1 MLGRLTE
8 LLAGD
13 AAEDLVPRYLGFNS
27 PLGLVFCLALLV
39 LTGAGVAWYYWGKLD
54 GLKRPRRVLLV
65 CLRTLAIVLA
75 LFLALDPV
83 VVAQHVKPGEQF
95 VALLFDDSLSM
106 RIGGQE
112 GRSRGARLLE
122 TYAAAEE
129 AFEGRLK
136 RRHQVV
142 RYRVGETAAPLQDV
156 SELNFSQRQSDLTG
170 AVQRVL
176 TDLEGTAISGIVL
189 FSDGVQLSDSGTVLL
204 QDLPKETPV
213 FTVGVDEASLWQD
226 IELTSLSLK
235 RTDFDK
241 SPVVLTV
248 GVHSTGLAG
257 QRAVV
262 EAAIDS
268 RIVKSHLIE
277 ITEDAE
283 DHEVRL
289 EFVPDRKDW
298 IEYEARVRLVEPTGD
313 ADGPAFEDRIVENNV
328 RHFVVDNREKQYDIL
343 YVSGRPNWQNKFL
356 RAALKENKGLLDKDQ
371 PLRMTSLLAISN
383 AERKFVFRGKKSSI
397 SNPLFEGFD
406 EDQDRPRY
414 DEAVFLRTGPVSKDQ
429 LVSGYPVDAKELF
442 KYDLIL
448 WGDVEREFFTTEQM
462 EVTRDFVDKRGGTLL
477 LLGGPNSFTEGRYA
491 GTLIE
496 QMLPVMLYQDLD
508 EGGRIRVQQPLQVEP
523 TVEGRLAGSWAFDP
537 DEDADA
543 RLWADL
549 PPLYGLNRFPL
560 VRAGA
565 TILGVV
571 GGRDKSVSGEPV
583 FAVQRYGEG
592 KCAILASGDTWQ
604 WQMRL
609 DEDDDRHERFWR
621 QLVRHLVNDTP
632 QPTVLRAKR
641 DVYTQET
648 EATFEFVIRDG
659 LFDRREGLQCAVSVT
674 RPNGEV
680 VSLAVEESI
689 REVGLYTCEYTPV
702 EAGLHEISL
711 VALDE
716 NAELIAE
723 LDETFLVESD
733 HREFQKAQYN
743 GPFLRDL
750 SRTTGGGHFSL
761 DQLEELSEAI
771 PVPVQLDSTEIL
783 LHLWH
788 LPGFYVALVLM
799 MIAEWYLRR
808 KAGRA

>member
-1 MLGRLTE
+1 MLERLTG

-13 AAEDLVPRYLGFNS
+13 AAEDLVPRYLGFNA
-27 PLGLVFCLALLV
+27 PLGLAVCIALLT
-39 LTGAGVAWYYWGKLD
+39 LTGAGVAWYYWGKLH
-54 GLKRPRRVLLV
+54 GVERRRRVLLV
-65 CLRTLAIVLA
+65 CLRTAVIVLA

-83 VVAQHVKPGEQF
+83 VVAQHVKPSEQF

-112 GRSRGARLLE
+112 GRSRGTRLLE
-122 TYAAAEE
+122 AYAAAKD

-142 RYRVGETAAPLQDV
+142 RYRVGETAEPLQDV
-156 SELNFSQRQSDLTG
+156 ADLNFSQRQSDLTG
-170 AVQRVL
+170 AIQQVL
-176 TDLEGTAISGIVL
+176 IDLEGTAVSGVVL
-189 FSDGVQLSDSGTVLL
+189 FSDGVQLSDTETVLL

-213 FTVGVDEASLWQD
+213 FTVGVDEASLWRD
-226 IELTSLSLK
+226 IELTGLSLK

-241 SPVVLTV
+241 SPVMLTV
-248 GVHSTGLAG
+248 SVHSTGLAG
-257 QRAVV
+257 RQAVV
-262 EAAIDS
+262 EAAIGS
-268 RIVKSHLIE
+268 RIVKSHLID
-277 ITEDAE
+277 ITDDVE

-289 EFVPDRKDW
+289 EFVPDRKNW
-298 IEYEARVRLVEPTGD
+298 IEYEARVRLVEATADTGE
-313 ADGPAFEDRIVENNV
+313 PAIEDRIIENNT
-328 RHFVVDNREKQYDIL
+328 RRFVVDNRKKQYRIL

-356 RAALKENKGLLDKDQ
+356 RMALEKDKEQLKL
-371 PLRMTSLLAISN
+371 TSLLAISN
-383 AERKFVFRGKKSSI
+383 AEPKFVFRGKKSSI

-414 DEAVFLRTGPVSKDQ
+414 DEAVFLRLGAAEDE
-429 LVSGYPVDAKELF
+429 LVSGYPIDPKELF
-442 KYDLIL
+442 RYDLVL
-448 WGDVEREFFTTEQM
+448 FGDVEREFFNTEQL

-496 QMLPVMLYQDLD
+496 QMLPVLLYQDLD
-508 EGGRIRVQQPLQVEP
+508 DGGRIRLEQPLQVEP
-523 TVEGRLAGSWAFDP
+523 TIEGRLAGSWVFDA
-537 DEDADA
+537 DEDEDA
-543 RLWADL
+543 RLWSDL

-565 TILGVV
+565 TVLGVV
-571 GGRDKSVSGEPV
+571 GGQDESIKGEPIFV
-583 FAVQRYGEG
+583 VQRYGEG

-609 DEDDDRHERFWR
+609 EDDRHERFWR
-621 QLVRHLVNDTP
+621 QLLRNLLNDTP
-632 QPTVLRAKR
+632 QSTVLRAKR
-641 DVYTQET
+641 DVYTQEA
-648 EATFEFVIRDG
+648 EATFEFVIRDDV
-659 LFDRREGLQCAVSVT
+659 FDRREGLQCAVSVT

-680 VSLAVEESI
+680 VSLSVEESI
-689 REVGLYTCEYTPV
+689 REVGLYTCDYTPV

-716 NAELIAE
+716 NAEPVAE

-743 GPFLRDL
+743 GLFLRNL
-750 SRTTGGGHFSL
+750 SRVTGGAHFSL

-771 PVPVQLDSTEIL
+771 PVPLQLNSAEIL

-788 LPGFYVALVLM
+788 LPGFYIALVLM
-799 MIAEWYLRR
+799 MITEWYLRR

>member
-1 MLGRLTE
+1 MLERLTE

-27 PLGLVFCLALLV
+27 PVGLVFCIALLT
-39 LTGAGVAWYYWGKLD
+39 LTGAGVAWYYWRKLH
-54 GLKRPRRVLLV
+54 GLERRRRILLV
-65 CLRTLAIVLA
+65 CLRSAAIVLA

-106 RIGGQE
+106 RIGGRE
-112 GRSRGARLLE
+112 GRSRGTRLLE
-122 TYAAAEE
+122 AYAAAGD

-142 RYRVGETAAPLQDV
+142 RYRVGETVEPLQDV
-156 SELNFSQRQSDLTG
+156 ADLNFSQRQSDLTG

-176 TDLEGTAISGIVL
+176 SDLEGTAVSGLVL
-189 FSDGVQLSDSGTVLL
+189 FSDGVQLSDIETVLL
-204 QDLPKETPV
+204 RDLPKETPV
-213 FTVGVDEASLWQD
+213 FTVGVDEASLWRD
-226 IELTSLSLK
+226 IELTTLSLK

-257 QRAVV
+257 RKAVV
-262 EAAIDS
+262 EAAIGS

-277 ITEDAE
+277 ITDDVE

-289 EFVPDRKDW
+289 EFVPDRKGW
-298 IEYEARVRLVEPTGD
+298 IEYEARVRLVETT
-313 ADGPAFEDRIVENNV
+313 ADIGEPAVEDRIVENNT
-328 RHFVVDNREKQYDIL
+328 RRFVVDNRQKQYRIL

-356 RAALKENKGLLDKDQ
+356 RMALEEDKEQLKL
-371 PLRMTSLLAISN
+371 TSLLAISN
-383 AERKFVFRGKKSSI
+383 AEQKFVFRGKKSTLL
-397 SNPLFEGFD
+397 NPLFEGFD

-414 DEAVFLRTGPVSKDQ
+414 DETVFLRLGAAKDE
-429 LVSGYPVDAKELF
+429 LMSGYPTDPKELF

-448 WGDVEREFFTTEQM
+448 WGDVEREFFNTEQL
-462 EVTRDFVDKRGGTLL
+462 EVTLEFVDKRGGTLL
-477 LLGGPNSFTEGRYA
+477 LLGGPNSFSEGGYA

-496 QMLPVMLYQDLD
+496 QMLPVVLYQDPD
-508 EGGRIRVQQPLQVEP
+508 EGGRIRLQQPLQVEP
-523 TVEGRLAGSWAFDP
+523 TIEGRLTGSWIFDT
-537 DEDADA
+537 DEAQDA
-543 RLWADL
+543 RLWSEM
-549 PPLYGLNRFPL
+549 PPLYSLNRFPL

-571 GGRDKSVSGEPV
+571 GGQDESIAGEPIFV
-583 FAVQRYGEG
+583 VQRYGEG
-592 KCAILASGDTWQ
+592 KCAIMASGDTWQ

-609 DEDDDRHERFWR
+609 KQEDDRHERFWR
-621 QLVRHLVNDTP
+621 QLLRNLVHDTP
-632 QPTVLRAKR
+632 QSSVLRAKR
-641 DVYTQET
+641 DVYTQEAD
-648 EATFEFVIRDG
+648 ATFEFVIRDDA
-659 LFDRREGLQCAVSVT
+659 FDRRAGLQCAVSVT

-680 VSLAVEESI
+680 LSLSVEESI

-702 EAGLHEISL
+702 EAGLHKISL

-716 NAELIAE
+716 NAEPVAE

-743 GPFLRDL
+743 GLFLRDL
-750 SRTTGGGHFSL
+750 SQATGGAHFSL

-771 PVPVQLDSTEIL
+771 PVPIQLDSTEIL

-788 LPGFYVALVLM
+788 LPGFYLALVLM
-799 MIAEWYLRR
+799 MITEWYLRR
-808 KAGRA
+808 KVGRA